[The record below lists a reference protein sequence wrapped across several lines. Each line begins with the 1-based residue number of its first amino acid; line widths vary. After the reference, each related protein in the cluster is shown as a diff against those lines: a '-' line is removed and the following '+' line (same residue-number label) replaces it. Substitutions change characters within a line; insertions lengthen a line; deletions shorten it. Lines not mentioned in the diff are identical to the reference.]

1 MWWFTLIKYFLTT
14 VLMKNSAAKL
24 DHTRYHRTGSRP
36 PVPEGSGVVTL
47 DHYGPAI
54 VRGEHGY
61 VIVIR

>member
-36 PVPEGSGVVTL
+36 PVPEGSGVVTE
-47 DHYGPAI
+47 G
-54 VRGEHGY
+54 G
-61 VIVIR
+61 IRALPLAQAKEVFR